1 MPKDLESSEEID
13 LSPKRGRPK
22 KLDEDVIFGH
32 DIDSDEEKRLRE
44 ENEISTILEREDA
57 TTSTIIVNRRMT
69 RTERYA
75 HLAEIGLKDYN
86 REEIARQYGG
96 GEYRCRIRR
105 SDGTFGPTWYFS
117 VDRTRKAE
125 IEGDVI
131 PGTAG
136 GYDAVRLVETVA
148 SKLSEKDHG
157 PDMNSIVTMMSDKS
171 DKMMQMMIMNQQE
184 STKMMVGM
192 MSAMASAM
200 AGRPQPTNDTALT
213 TISTMLLKHSL
224 ESSKTSMDDMLS
236 TIIKLKK
243 LAGED
248 EEEEAQEKGS
258 FVQDIVSAIP
268 QVMKTM
274 FNQGQGQAQPAQ
286 LPPQSPTPEMAVA
299 TAQPEK
305 PRELTP
311 QEKMESIIPALVQF
325 AIQKSN
331 PVEVHDMYVDMISD
345 EEYEVVAQYLE
356 DEKWWERLSKAIPQM
371 VPHKDWFNKL
381 REIILAEPAEEEQ
394 PDQMVQPII
403 GVSPTSRVK
412 PKVKTP
418 KNGKH

>member
-1 MPKDLESSEEID
+1 MARELDSEQEID
-13 LSPKRGRPK
+13 LTPKRGRPK

-57 TTSTIIVNRRMT
+57 TTSTIIVNRRMN

-105 SDGTFGPTWYFS
+105 SDGSFGPTWYFS
-117 VDRTRKAE
+117 VDKTRKAE
-125 IEGDVI
+125 LDAEGG
-131 PGTAG
+131 GTAG

-148 SKLSEKDHG
+148 SKLSEKQTG
-157 PDMNSIVTMMSDKS
+157 PDMNSIVNMMSDKS

-213 TISTMLLKHSL
+213 SISTMLLKHSL
-224 ESSKTSMDDMLS
+224 ESSKTSMDDMLG

-248 EEEEAQEKGS
+248 EEDAEPEKGS
-258 FVQDIVSAIP
+258 FVQDIVGAIP
-268 QVMKTM
+268 QLMRTM
-274 FNQGQGQAQPAQ
+274 FPGGQQAQP
-286 LPPQSPTPEMAVA
+286 LPEQAPVQASTAP
-299 TAQPEK
+299 TAQTPQTPPK
-305 PRELTP
+305 ELTP
-311 QEKMESIIPALVQF
+311 QEKMESIIPALIQF
-325 AIQKSN
+325 AEQKSD
-331 PVEVHDMYVDMISD
+331 PGEVHDFYQQLITD
-345 EEYEVVAQYLE
+345 EEYEAVATYLE
-356 DEKWWERLSKAIPQM
+356 NPGWWENISKPIPQM
-371 VPHKDWFNKL
+371 VPHKEWFFAL
-381 REIILAEPAEEEQ
+381 REIILEVPADESPE
-394 PDQMVQPII
+394 DTSAQPIV
-403 GVSPTSRVK
+403 GVTPRVTPKEVK
-412 PKVKTP
+412 PKAP

>member
-1 MPKDLESSEEID
+1 MPRDIETEQEID
-13 LSPKRGRPK
+13 LTPKRGRPK

-57 TTSTIIVNRRMT
+57 TTSTIIVNRRMN

-105 SDGTFGPTWYFS
+105 SDGSFGPTWYFS
-117 VDRTRKAE
+117 VDKTRKSE
-125 IEGDVI
+125 MDSEST
-131 PGTAG
+131 GTAG

-148 SKLSEKDHG
+148 SKLSEKQSG
-157 PDMNSIVTMMSDKS
+157 PDMNSIVNMMSDKS

-213 TISTMLLKHSL
+213 SISTMLLKHSL
-224 ESSKTSMDDMLS
+224 ESSKTSMDDMLG

-248 EEEEAQEKGS
+248 EEDAEPEKGS
-258 FVQDIVSAIP
+258 FVQDIVGAIP
-268 QVMKTM
+268 QLMRTM
-274 FNQGQGQAQPAQ
+274 FPAGQQAQP
-286 LPPQSPTPEMAVA
+286 LPEQAPVQAPTASTTQTPPPA
-299 TAQPEK
+299 PK
-305 PRELTP
+305 ELTP
-311 QEKMESIIPALVQF
+311 QEKMESIIPALIQF
-325 AIQKSN
+325 AEQKSD
-331 PVEVHDMYVDMISD
+331 VGEVHDFYQQLITD
-345 EEYEVVAQYLE
+345 EEYESVATYLE
-356 DEKWWERLSKAIPQM
+356 NPGWWENISKPIPQM
-371 VPHKDWFNKL
+371 LPHKEWFFAL
-381 REIILAEPAEEEQ
+381 RDIILEVPAEEAPENTSAQ
-394 PDQMVQPII
+394 PVV
-403 GVSPTSRVK
+403 GVSPRVTPK
-412 PKVKTP
+412 DARPKVP

>member
-1 MPKDLESSEEID
+1 MPRDIESDQEID
-13 LSPKRGRPK
+13 LTPKRGRPK

-57 TTSTIIVNRRMT
+57 TTSTIIVNRRMN

-105 SDGTFGPTWYFS
+105 SDGSFGPTWYFS
-117 VDRTRKAE
+117 VDKTRKSE
-125 IEGDVI
+125 MDSEST
-131 PGTAG
+131 GTAG

-148 SKLSEKDHG
+148 SKLSEKQSG
-157 PDMNSIVTMMSDKS
+157 PDMNSIVNMMSDKS

-213 TISTMLLKHSL
+213 SISTMLLKHSL
-224 ESSKTSMDDMLS
+224 ESSKTSMDDMLG

-248 EEEEAQEKGS
+248 EDDAEPEKGS
-258 FVQDIVSAIP
+258 FVQDIVGAIP
-268 QVMKTM
+268 QLMRTM
-274 FNQGQGQAQPAQ
+274 FPAGQQAQP
-286 LPPQSPTPEMAVA
+286 LPEQAPVQAPTPSTPQTPPPA
-299 TAQPEK
+299 PK
-305 PRELTP
+305 ELTP
-311 QEKMESIIPALVQF
+311 QEKMESIIPALIQF
-325 AIQKSN
+325 AEQKTD
-331 PVEVHDMYVDMISD
+331 VGEVHDFYQQLITD
-345 EEYEVVAQYLE
+345 EEYESVATYLE
-356 DEKWWERLSKAIPQM
+356 NPGWWENISKPIPQM
-371 VPHKDWFNKL
+371 LPHKEWFFAL
-381 REIILAEPAEEEQ
+381 RAIILEEAPEETAEDTSAQ
-394 PDQMVQPII
+394 PVV
-403 GVSPTSRVK
+403 GVSPRVTPKDTK
-412 PKVKTP
+412 PKVA

>member
-1 MPKDLESSEEID
+1 MPRDIESDQEID
-13 LSPKRGRPK
+13 LTPKRGRPK

-57 TTSTIIVNRRMT
+57 TTSTIIVNRRMN

-105 SDGTFGPTWYFS
+105 SDGSFGPTWYFS
-117 VDRTRKAE
+117 VDKTRKSE
-125 IEGDVI
+125 MDSEST
-131 PGTAG
+131 GTAG

-148 SKLSEKDHG
+148 SKLSEKQSG
-157 PDMNSIVTMMSDKS
+157 PDMNSIVNMMSDKS

-213 TISTMLLKHSL
+213 SISTMLLKHSL
-224 ESSKTSMDDMLS
+224 ESSKTSMDDMLG

-248 EEEEAQEKGS
+248 EEDAEPEKGS
-258 FVQDIVSAIP
+258 FVQDIVGAIP
-268 QVMKTM
+268 QLMRTM
-274 FNQGQGQAQPAQ
+274 FPAGQQAQP
-286 LPPQSPTPEMAVA
+286 LPEQAPVQAPTASTPPTPPPA
-299 TAQPEK
+299 PK
-305 PRELTP
+305 ELTS
-311 QEKMESIIPALVQF
+311 QEKMESIIPALIQF
-325 AIQKSN
+325 AEQKSD
-331 PVEVHDMYVDMISD
+331 VGEVHDFYQQLITD
-345 EEYEVVAQYLE
+345 EEYESVATYLE
-356 DEKWWERLSKAIPQM
+356 NPGWWENISKPIPQM
-371 VPHKDWFNKL
+371 LPHKEWFFAL
-381 REIILAEPAEEEQ
+381 RDIILEVPAEEAPENTSAQ
-394 PDQMVQPII
+394 PVV
-403 GVSPTSRVK
+403 GVSPRVTPKDTK
-412 PKVKTP
+412 PKVA